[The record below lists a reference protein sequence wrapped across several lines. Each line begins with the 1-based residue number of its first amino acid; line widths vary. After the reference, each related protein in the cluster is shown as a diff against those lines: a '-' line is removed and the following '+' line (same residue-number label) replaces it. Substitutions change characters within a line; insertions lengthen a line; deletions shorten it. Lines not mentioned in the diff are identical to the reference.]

1 MPNVDSLNIQVSATA
16 QKASNSLDGLIG
28 KFQSLSTALQGIQ
41 VTEIKGF
48 SDSMSGLATAMQGMK
63 GVSADG
69 FKNVAKGM
77 EAIGKIKPSTVNSA
91 SDAIG
96 RLGKSLNF
104 VVGADLK
111 GGAEQIKEVATAIK
125 QLGFKSSTKA
135 IDNIPKLATAMRQ
148 LMTEL
153 SKAPRVS
160 QNLID
165 MTNALGNLA
174 RTGSSSGMAYTSLS
188 KSMNLFSGSTKTAKK
203 HSFSLAGAIGKV
215 YATYWL
221 LFRAVGKVKDA
232 IDISS
237 QLTEVQNVVNTTFG
251 NYRHLIEEF
260 SNTSI
265 VDFGMSELTAKKVSS
280 TFQAMGTTMGFS
292 QGKMAD
298 MSIELTKLTANMA
311 SFYNLEQEDVAEDLQ
326 SVFTG
331 QTRPL
336 RQYGLD
342 LTEATLKEWAL
353 KNGMD
358 ANIKSMSQAEK
369 TLLRY
374 NYVLANTGAA
384 QGDFKKTQMTWANQ
398 TRILSENFKA
408 LASVIGGTFINALKP
423 MVVAL
428 NSAMGAL
435 ISFAKTVSESL
446 GKIFGWK
453 YEDGS
458 GGIANDYE
466 DAADSAGDIADS
478 TGTAAKNIK
487 KMKAGLRAFDELKTI
502 NLPDNNSATGGS
514 GGNTGGSGGSASG
527 SGGQWTKVDSIFKDY
542 ESSLDNLYKL
552 GDYIGTTLTSALN
565 SIPWDKAYEGAKNF
579 GKGLADFLNGLISP
593 ELFGA
598 VGSTIAGALNTAINA
613 SLSFAENFDF
623 EDFGLSI
630 ATAINNFFEDLDTAS
645 LGQSVSKWIKGGLS
659 TVKTVLK
666 QTDFEEIGK
675 KIAEFV
681 KNIDFSGIASSFSSV
696 IIWALESGIE
706 LLGTLITEA
715 PLETALIGAFS
726 VFKFTGLGNSIS
738 GKISSSILGS
748 LASVL
753 GVDFGKDTKLSGVLI
768 EGVKGI
774 AGRVKDS
781 DMLTALSS
789 MGSKIWTGLG
799 SAISTVT
806 TGAANVI
813 STVFSG
819 LSTAVNGLA
828 TSAGSVIGTIASS
841 VVGKIFIGLAVAF
854 AAVKILQWLYK
865 NTPFGDWVDDVGEFF
880 SGLVTKGI
888 EKITGIGD
896 AIGKF
901 FTETIPQEFA
911 KHKDNAIEFMAT
923 IKGNVSESFTAMKA
937 KWDGIKDKLATLT
950 GQAKNATVDVF
961 NDLKGKW
968 DLVKDKISTLTGKAK
983 NASDDVFK
991 SLGNKW
997 STITS
1002 KTSTL
1007 TAKAKNSLGNAGK
1020 KISNAWS
1027 DIKSKTVKL
1036 TAKFVDNF
1044 TAPLKKAWN
1053 SVAKA
1058 INGFTGKINKTLN
1071 INIGQLPTFKGYAT
1085 GGFPEDGTFR
1095 ASHGEIM
1102 GRFDNGQSVV
1112 ANNKQI
1118 TDGISAAVYQGNR
1131 ENNALLRQELELMKS
1146 QNELLRAILEKETG
1160 ISSRDLFDSV
1170 RKSAYEYNKRTGN
1183 PAFVV

>member
-237 QLTEVQNVVNTTFG
+237 QLTEVQNVVNATFG
-251 NYRHLIEEF
+251 NYRNLIEEF

-280 TFQAMGTTMGFS
+280 RFQSMGTAMGFS

-298 MSIELTKLTANMA
+298 MSIELTKLTADMA

-374 NYVLANTGAA
+374 QYVMANTGAA
-384 QGDFKKTQMTWANQ
+384 QGDFAKTANTWANQ

-408 LASVIGGTFINALKP
+408 LGSVIGGTFINALKP

-428 NSAMGAL
+428 NKAMSAL
-435 ISFAKTVSESL
+435 ISFAKTVSNSL
-446 GKIFGWK
+446 GKIFGWQ

-458 GGIANDYE
+458 GGIATDYE

-478 TGTAAKNIK
+478 TGTAANNIK

-502 NLPDNNSATGGS
+502 NLPDSGNSGGGS
-514 GGNTGGSGGSASG
+514 GGGSGGSSGSASG
-527 SGGQWTKVDSIFKDY
+527 SGGQWTQVDSIFKNY
-542 ESSLDNLYKL
+542 ESSLDNLFKL
-552 GDYIGTTLTSALN
+552 GEYIGTTLTNALN
-565 SIPWDKAYEGAKNF
+565 GIDWDKVYQGAKNF
-579 GKGLADFLNGLISP
+579 GAGLASFLNGLISP

-613 SLSFAENFDF
+613 SLAFAENFDF
-623 EDFGLSI
+623 KEFGKSISNGVKSFFDEFDAGDFANSIDAWVQGLW
-630 ATAINNFFEDLDTAS
+630 TAFKSFVSDEEMWKSALGDVKDFLTNLDLETVEIIIGA
-645 LGQSVSKWIKGGLS
+645 L
-659 TVKTVLK
+659 TVKS
-666 QTDFEEIGK
+666 IGK
-675 KIAEFV
+675 IIFG
-681 KNIDFSGIASSFSSV
+681 FSIKEW
-696 IIWALESGIE
+696 I
-706 LLGTLITEA
+706 
-715 PLETALIGAFS
+715 
-726 VFKFTGLGNSIS
+726 
-738 GKISSSILGS
+738 
-748 LASVL
+748 
-753 GVDFGKDTKLSGVLI
+753 
-768 EGVKGI
+768 
-774 AGRVKDS
+774 
-781 DMLTALSS
+781 
-789 MGSKIWTGLG
+789 
-799 SAISTVT
+799 
-806 TGAANVI
+806 
-813 STVFSG
+813 
-819 LSTAVNGLA
+819 
-828 TSAGSVIGTIASS
+828 
-841 VVGKIFIGLAVAF
+841 
-854 AAVKILQWLYK
+854 
-865 NTPFGDWVDDVGEFF
+865 
-880 SGLVTKGI
+880 I
-888 EKITGIGD
+888 EKITTALSGLTLSQIVINITGFVFDFGNTPGFIELATRLYDQIDDAIQQLLPNWAFNFLSNLGAGIVVGAAIGSWFPGAGQIAGAIIGGILGAMAGIEIDGKSIIKHIIDGLFNFDLTIEFTNTASKFFGDAKKAFEEKNWGEVGKNILLGIGNGILG
-896 AIGKF
+896 A
-901 FTETIPQEFA
+901 FTLLVEPLADLF
-911 KHKDNAIEFMAT
+911 
-923 IKGNVSESFTAMKA
+923 SFI
-937 KWDGIKDKLATLT
+937 WDGICDLFGINSPAEKMKPLGKNIFLGIVEGFKGAFSGITT
-950 GQAKNATVDVF
+950 AFTEFFENYVKPWFTVEKWISVFGSIKNA
-961 NDLKGKW
+961 LSAKW
-968 DLVKDKISTLTGKAK
+968 EEAK
-983 NASDDVFK
+983 TWWNENK
-991 SLGNKW
+991 PSLNKVIP
-997 STITS
+997 SF
-1002 KTSTL
+1002 
-1007 TAKAKNSLGNAGK
+1007 
-1020 KISNAWS
+1020 S
-1027 DIKSKTVKL
+1027 DIKASLKEKWNSAKTWWNDNKPSLDKVSPTIENLKNKLKSAWKTAKKWWKDNVKL
-1036 TAKFVDNF
+1036 SIPKLNF
-1044 TAPLKKAWN
+1044 HVEYKKA
-1053 SVAKA
+1053 SGAIQTAIVKA
-1058 INGFTGKINKTLN
+1058 LN
-1071 INIGQLPTFKGYAT
+1071 LDGWPSLQFFAT

-1118 TDGISAAVYQGNR
+1118 TTGISDAVYRGNQ
-1131 ENNALLRQELELMKS
+1131 ENNSLLREELQLMRT
-1146 QNELLRAILEKETG
+1146 QNDLLRALLEKETG
-1160 ISSRDLFDSV
+1160 ISSRDIFNSV
-1170 RKSAYEYNKRTGN
+1170 RQSAYEYNRRTGN
-1183 PAFVV
+1183 SAFV

>member
-237 QLTEVQNVVNTTFG
+237 QLTEVQNVVNATFG
-251 NYRHLIEEF
+251 NYRNLIEEF

-280 TFQAMGTTMGFS
+280 RFQSMGTAMGFS

-298 MSIELTKLTANMA
+298 MSIELTKLTADMA

-384 QGDFKKTQMTWANQ
+384 EGDFKKTQMTWANQ

-478 TGTAAKNIK
+478 TGTAANNIK

-502 NLPDNNSATGGS
+502 NLPDSGNSGGGS
-514 GGNTGGSGGSASG
+514 GGGSGGSSGSASG

-542 ESSLDNLYKL
+542 ESSLDGLYKL
-552 GDYIGTTLTSALN
+552 GEYIGTTLRDALN
-565 SIPWDKAYEGAKNF
+565 DIEWDEVYQGAKNF
-579 GKGLADFLNGLISP
+579 GAGLADFLNGLLLVP
-593 ELFGA
+593 GLFET
-598 VGSTIAGALNTAINA
+598 VGKTVAGLVNTAIDI
-613 SLSFAENFDF
+613 SLSFAENFEFEGFGQSIADGVRGFFEEFEADDFANSINAWTQGLWDAFKTAISDKEMWEEAFKDIEEFFTNLDF
-623 EDFGLSI
+623 ETVEIIIGALTIKNIGKLILGFNIKQWAAEKITTALSGLTLSQIIINITGFTATFGNTPGFMEI
-630 ATAINNFFEDLDTAS
+630 ATRIYDQIDDAIQQLLPNWAFNFLSNLGAGIVVGAAIGSWFPGAGQIAGAIIGGILGAMAGIEIDGKSIIKHIIDGLFNFDLTIEFTNTAS
-645 LGQSVSKWIKGGLS
+645 KFFGDAKKA
-659 TVKTVLK
+659 
-666 QTDFEEIGK
+666 FEEKNWG
-675 KIAEFV
+675 EV
-681 KNIDFSGIASSFSSV
+681 GKNILLGIVNGILGAFTLLVEPLADLFSFIWDGICDLFGINSPAEKMKPLGKNIFLGIVEGFKGAFSGITTAF
-696 IIWALESGIE
+696 
-706 LLGTLITEA
+706 TEFFENYVK
-715 PLETALIGAFS
+715 PWFTVEKWIS
-726 VFKFTGLGNSIS
+726 VFGSI
-738 GKISSSILGS
+738 KN
-748 LASVL
+748 
-753 GVDFGKDTKLSGVLI
+753 
-768 EGVKGI
+768 
-774 AGRVKDS
+774 
-781 DMLTALSS
+781 ALS
-789 MGSKIWTGLG
+789 
-799 SAISTVT
+799 
-806 TGAANVI
+806 
-813 STVFSG
+813 
-819 LSTAVNGLA
+819 
-828 TSAGSVIGTIASS
+828 
-841 VVGKIFIGLAVAF
+841 
-854 AAVKILQWLYK
+854 
-865 NTPFGDWVDDVGEFF
+865 
-880 SGLVTKGI
+880 
-888 EKITGIGD
+888 
-896 AIGKF
+896 
-901 FTETIPQEFA
+901 
-911 KHKDNAIEFMAT
+911 
-923 IKGNVSESFTAMKA
+923 A
-937 KWDGIKDKLATLT
+937 KWEE
-950 GQAKNATVDVF
+950 AKTWWNE
-961 NDLKGKW
+961 NKP
-968 DLVKDKISTLTGKAK
+968 
-983 NASDDVFK
+983 
-991 SLGNKW
+991 SLNKVIP
-997 STITS
+997 SF
-1002 KTSTL
+1002 
-1007 TAKAKNSLGNAGK
+1007 
-1020 KISNAWS
+1020 S
-1027 DIKSKTVKL
+1027 DIKASLKEKWNSAKTWWNDNKPSLDKVSPTIENLKNKLKSAWTTAKEWWNKNVKL
-1036 TAKFVDNF
+1036 KIPKLNF
-1044 TAPLKKAWN
+1044 HVEFKKP
-1053 SVAKA
+1053 SGVIQKA
-1058 INGFTGKINKTLN
+1058 VVKALSLDGWPSLRF
-1071 INIGQLPTFKGYAT
+1071 FAS

-1118 TDGISAAVYQGNR
+1118 TAGISDAVYRGNQ
-1131 ENNALLRQELELMKS
+1131 ENNSLLREELQLMRT
-1146 QNELLRAILEKETG
+1146 QNDLLRALLEKETG
-1160 ISSRDLFDSV
+1160 ISSRDIFNSV
-1170 RKSAYEYNKRTGN
+1170 RQSAYEYNRRTGN
-1183 PAFVV
+1183 SAFV

>member
-1 MPNVDSLNIQVSATA
+1 MPNVDSLNISISATA
-16 QKASNSLDGLIG
+16 QKASNSLDVLIG
-28 KFQSLSTALQGIQ
+28 KFSQLSSALTTIQG
-41 VTEIKGF
+41 K
-48 SDSMSGLATAMQGMK
+48 DMSGFAAGMQQFSNAMQGMQSVDK
-63 GVSADG
+63 SAFSTLASGIKKFQKLDPTTIQSSSVAL
-69 FKNVAKGM
+69 KNLG
-77 EAIGKIKPSTVNSA
+77 SA
-91 SDAIG
+91 FESMTNT
-96 RLGKSLNF
+96 NF
-104 VVGADLK
+104 L
-111 GGAEQIKEVATAIK
+111 GGAKQISEVASAIK
-125 QLGFKSSTKA
+125 QLGYKSSTQA
-135 IDNIPKLATAMRQ
+135 IENIPKLATAMKQ

-174 RTGSSSGMAYTSLS
+174 RTGSSSGRAYTSLS

-237 QLTEVQNVVNTTFG
+237 QLTEVQNVVNATFG
-251 NYRHLIEEF
+251 NYRNLIEEF

-280 TFQAMGTTMGFS
+280 RFQSMGTAMGFS

-298 MSIELTKLTANMA
+298 MSIELTKLTADMA

-478 TGTAAKNIK
+478 TGAAANNIK

-502 NLPDNNSATGGS
+502 NLPDNNSVTGGS

-552 GDYIGTTLTSALN
+552 GDYIGTTLTNALN
-565 SIPWDKAYEGAKNF
+565 DIPWNEVYEGARNF
-579 GKGLADFLNGLISP
+579 GTGLASFLNGLISP

-598 VGSTIAGALNTAINA
+598 VGTTIANSLNTVITA
-613 SLSFAENFDF
+613 SLSFAETFDF
-623 EDFGLSI
+623 KDFGESL
-630 ATAINNFFEDLDTAS
+630 ATGINNFFKDFDFKKLAKSLNTWVDGLKDT
-645 LGQSVSKWIKGGLS
+645 
-659 TVKTVLK
+659 
-666 QTDFEEIGK
+666 
-675 KIAEFV
+675 IAGFV
-681 KNIDFSGIASSFSSV
+681 
-696 IIWALESGIE
+696 
-706 LLGTLITEA
+706 GTLSWEDI
-715 PLETALIGAFS
+715 
-726 VFKFTGLGNSIS
+726 IS
-738 GKISSSILGS
+738 
-748 LASVL
+748 
-753 GVDFGKDTKLSGVLI
+753 
-768 EGVKGI
+768 
-774 AGRVKDS
+774 
-781 DMLTALSS
+781 
-789 MGSKIWTGLG
+789 
-799 SAISTVT
+799 
-806 TGAANVI
+806 
-813 STVFSG
+813 
-819 LSTAVNGLA
+819 
-828 TSAGSVIGTIASS
+828 
-841 VVGKIFIGLAVAF
+841 
-854 AAVKILQWLYK
+854 
-865 NTPFGDWVDDVGEFF
+865 
-880 SGLVTKGI
+880 
-888 EKITGIGD
+888 GIGD
-896 AIGKF
+896 FLGELELDTISLVGMAFAFKWGTGITKDIIMKEIGSALATTIGGS
-901 FTETIPQEFA
+901 FTVGGGLTLALGITALAGFTIQTTRENEALGDEFWAEQLQGNETSSGTPVPSVDSTLA
-911 KHKDNAIEFMAT
+911 L
-923 IKGNVSESFTAMKA
+923 IKGKMTELQTWWGENS
-937 KWDGIKDKLATLT
+937 KLSYPILT
-950 GQAKNATVDVF
+950 NSGAPVPDETSVF
-961 NDLKGKW
+961 NLMTTVQEKWNQLKTWWDTYGKLSVSILIGDIKEYLKEKWGAAKKWW
-968 DLVKDKISTLTGKAK
+968 DEKKESLSKIIPS
-983 NASDDVFK
+983 
-991 SLGNKW
+991 
-997 STITS
+997 I
-1002 KTSTL
+1002 
-1007 TAKAKNSLGNAGK
+1007 
-1020 KISNAWS
+1020 S
-1027 DIKSKTVKL
+1027 DIKEKLKEKWDTARTWWKDKKTSL
-1036 TAKFVDNF
+1036 TKIVPSITDIKEN
-1044 TAPLKKAWN
+1044 LKKAWKK
-1053 SVAKA
+1053 AKTWWKDNVKLSIPKLNFHVEYKKASGA
-1058 INGFTGKINKTLN
+1058 IQTAIVKALN
-1071 INIGQLPTFKGYAT
+1071 LDGWPSLQFFAS

-1102 GRFDNGQSVV
+1102 GRFDNGKSVV

-1131 ENNALLRQELELMKS
+1131 ENNALLRQEIQLLQA
-1146 QNELLRAILEKETG
+1146 QNELLSRILEKDTG
-1160 ISSRDLFDSV
+1160 ISANDLFNSV
-1170 RKSAYEYNKRTGN
+1170 RKSSREYFNRTGN
-1183 PAFVV
+1183 PAFVY